1 MYFQLIG
8 KGKKPLLTPISMS
21 GTSLKK
27 VNKFFEKS
35 FSFDANLG
43 MLSL

>member
-8 KGKKPLLTPISMS
+8 KGKKPLLTPTSMS

-27 VNKFFEKS
+27 VNKSFEKS

-43 MLSL
+43 MFSL